1 MMMDDK
7 IKNEIEEDMGKIQ
20 VPNTLYEFAKNIK
33 EESVLK
39 ERKDHP
45 AAKNKNKKKYQFAA
59 AAMIGLG
66 LLTGSSFLN
75 PTMAEIAS
83 KIPYLGQVFQTK
95 PVFEV
100 LREALESEGYDK
112 IYLGMTPGET
122 ALFEIRIEG
131 SEKDADLERGK
142 ITKITEK
149 VLKSK
154 GYDSYEIKVT
164 SYIPKLTPMTE
175 EEKQLTELNKNLEE
189 GLKQKGY
196 EFLYVNPFNEVI
208 EVAIPLTEKRGNE
221 IKAATLELAKANGSE
236 KDVKLVSVDVE
247 KNKREGIWMK
257 YLESIHE
264 GLALK
269 KEYKVSG
276 YAYSYKEDKMK
287 IIIKTS
293 MKQSDQDAKETVT
306 KIRNEIKKFIDNER
320 VDTSVKNDEYDIIV
334 RDKSGKDFPY

>member
-1 MMMDDK
+1 
-7 IKNEIEEDMGKIQ
+7 
-20 VPNTLYEFAKNIK
+20 
-33 EESVLK
+33 
-39 ERKDHP
+39 
-45 AAKNKNKKKYQFAA
+45 
-59 AAMIGLG
+59 
-66 LLTGSSFLN
+66 
-75 PTMAEIAS
+75 
-83 KIPYLGQVFQTK
+83 
-95 PVFEV
+95 
-100 LREALESEGYDK
+100 
-112 IYLGMTPGET
+112 
-122 ALFEIRIEG
+122 
-131 SEKDADLERGK
+131 
-142 ITKITEK
+142 
-149 VLKSK
+149 
-154 GYDSYEIKVT
+154 
-164 SYIPKLTPMTE
+164 MTE

-208 EVAIPLTEKRGNE
+208 EVAIPLTEERGDE
-221 IKAATLELAKANGSE
+221 IKAATLELAQANGSE

-293 MKQSDQDAKETVT
+293 MNQSEQDAKETVT
-306 KIRNEIKKFIDNER
+306 KIRNEIKTFIDNER
-320 VDTSVKNDEYDIIV
+320 VNTSVKNDEYQIIV